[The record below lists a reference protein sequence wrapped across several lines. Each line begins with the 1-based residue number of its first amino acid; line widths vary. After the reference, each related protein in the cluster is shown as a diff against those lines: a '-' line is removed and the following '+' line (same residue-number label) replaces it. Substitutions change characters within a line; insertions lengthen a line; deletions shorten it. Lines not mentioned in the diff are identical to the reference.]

1 MPTAM
6 STLRDHLVHS
16 LARIMAVLPALV
28 LAALLGAC
36 GGGGGYGSTEP
47 PPASPVLGSISA
59 TPSAVGSLF
68 VGATVTVTVTARD
81 AQGAVMSGASG
92 YAFSSTN
99 QAVATVTAAGVV
111 QGIAVGS
118 TTINISLTLGGVT
131 RTTAVS
137 VTVVP
142 ATAQTLGSLAAVPAT
157 IASLNV
163 GATTTIAVQALDT
176 QGNPIAGAT
185 GYVFTST
192 NQAVATVNAQGV
204 VTGVAAGT
212 STINVSLT
220 LAGVTRTAS
229 VGVTVVGTFPLAAS
243 VRATNA
249 SSFDPQNVEIGR
261 GGTVTWIFEAV
272 LHNVQFTAGT
282 TGAPANIGDSSGE
295 SVSRTFNTAGTF
307 NYVCSIHPGMSG
319 SVAVR

>member
-1 MPTAM
+1 MPTVT
-6 STLRDHLVHS
+6 STLRHHILRS
-16 LARIMAVLPALV
+16 LTRIMAVLPALV

-36 GGGGGYGSTEP
+36 GGGGSYGSTEP
-47 PPASPVLGSISA
+47 PPASQVLGSISA
-59 TPSAVGSLF
+59 TPSSVSALF
-68 VGATVTVTVTARD
+68 VGATVTISVTARD
-81 AQGAVMSGASG
+81 AQGAVMAGASG

-99 QAVATVTAAGVV
+99 QTVASVTAAGVV

-131 RTTAVS
+131 RTTSVS

-142 ATAQTLGSLAAVPAT
+142 ATAQTLGSLSAVPASIT
-157 IASLNV
+157 NLSV
-163 GATTTIAVQALDT
+163 GNTATIAVQALDT

-185 GYVFTST
+185 GYAFTST

-220 LAGVTRTAS
+220 LAGVTRAAS
-229 VGVTVVGTFPLAAS
+229 VGVTVVGGFPLAAS

-261 GGTVTWIFEAV
+261 GGVVTWIFEAV

-282 TGAPANIGDSSGE
+282 TGTPANIGDSSGE